1 MRSRRHK
8 VSRRTVEEHNNVDRW
23 LVSYADFIT
32 LLFAFFVVMYA
43 ISSINEGK
51 YRVLADTMVAAF
63 NTPPKSTEPVQIGK
77 TIERI
82 SEQQAANGI
91 PKPIRVEPP
100 RPIAEQQSQQMNKI
114 AEQVQQ
120 SLKPLIDRGLIKI
133 NRNNLWVEVEI
144 NTSILFSSGS
154 AQMETEAYDPL
165 NKLALVLKSLPNY
178 VDVEGHTDN
187 FPIKTSVFPSNW
199 ELSAARAASVVH
211 LFTRQGV
218 APERLSAI
226 GYGEFHPT
234 GDNNTV
240 DGRRQNRRVSIVILA
255 DKNARRMAAIESTD
269 TSTQPQVQ
277 LPPQPQIQIPPPQ
290 QSISA
295 PPAAPVIPAR

>member
-8 VSRRTVEEHNNVDRW
+8 STRRTVEENTNADRW

-63 NTPPKSTEPVQIGK
+63 NTPPKSTQPVQVGK

-82 SEQQAANGI
+82 SEQQAANGL
-91 PKPIRVEPP
+91 PKPIKVEPP
-100 RPIAEQQSQQMNKI
+100 RPIAEQQTLQMNKI

-120 SLKPLIDRGLIKI
+120 SLKPLIDRDLIKI

-165 NKLALVLKSLPNY
+165 NKLASVLKDLPNN

-211 LFTRQGV
+211 LFTKQGV

-240 DGRRQNRRVSIVILA
+240 EGRRRNRRVSIVILA
-255 DKNARRMAAIESTD
+255 DKNARRMAAIEGTD
-269 TSTQPQVQ
+269 AAPQPQVQ
-277 LPPQPQIQIPPPQ
+277 LPPQPQIQLPLPQRSVTVPP
-290 QSISA
+290 
-295 PPAAPVIPAR
+295 VVPAR